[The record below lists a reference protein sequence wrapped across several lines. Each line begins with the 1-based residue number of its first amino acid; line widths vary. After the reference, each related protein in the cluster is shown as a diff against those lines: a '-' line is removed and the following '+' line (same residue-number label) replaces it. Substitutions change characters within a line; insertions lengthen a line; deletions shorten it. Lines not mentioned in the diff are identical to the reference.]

1 MNKNAK
7 DYKGVYSE
15 MIGVLG
21 EDVVK
26 KIHENYKGQQLTFS
40 MKLYSKE
47 YIERYIYENKDKKNI
62 KELAKELGYSEK
74 WIKSII
80 SNNK

>member
-1 MNKNAK
+1 MSKNAK

-15 MIGVLG
+15 MVGVLG

-26 KIHENYKGQQLTFS
+26 KIHENYKGQQLTFP

-47 YIERYIYENKDKKNI
+47 YIERYIYENKGKRNI
-62 KELAKELGYSEK
+62 RELAKELGYSEK

>member
-15 MIGVLG
+15 MVGILG

-26 KIHENYKGQQLTFS
+26 KIHENYKGQQLTFP

-47 YIERYIYENKDKKNI
+47 YIERYIYENKDRKNI
-62 KELAKELGYSEK
+62 RELAKELGYSEK

>member
-26 KIHENYKGQQLTFS
+26 KIHENYKGQQLTFP

-62 KELAKELGYSEK
+62 RELAKELGYSEK

>member
-15 MIGVLG
+15 MVGILG

-26 KIHENYKGQQLTFS
+26 KIHENYKGQQVTIP
-40 MKLYSKE
+40 M
-47 YIERYIYENKDKKNI
+47 
-62 KELAKELGYSEK
+62 
-74 WIKSII
+74 
-80 SNNK
+80 